1 MLASTAKRSCI
12 DWALTPSFWR
22 GIGTF
27 GWQDA
32 RVIAPVVDSSF
43 LLSHPHAVVADV
55 RWYLDGRSG
64 HDAFRAGHLPGAV
77 WIDLEAHLSGH
88 GQPAT
93 AGRHPFP
100 QPADFSAAM
109 SAYGIG
115 DDSVVVAYDDM
126 GGMVAARLVV
136 MLRMLGRDAA
146 LLDGG
151 LAAWR
156 AEGHPVNEGDGRV
169 PEPATFTE
177 RQWPTHRLVD
187 ADTAAIHA
195 STGGTVLDARAA
207 DRFTGEN
214 AAIDPRPGHLPGARN
229 APWQALLG
237 PDSRMLPTLDLLAHY
252 ESVGV
257 DPSAS
262 AKAICYCGSG
272 VSACLNV
279 LAMERLGFDA
289 PRLFVASWSGWS
301 ADPDRPVET
310 GPAR

>member
-1 MLASTAKRSCI
+1 
-12 DWALTPSFWR
+12 
-22 GIGTF
+22 
-27 GWQDA
+27 
-32 RVIAPVVDSSF
+32 
-43 LLSHPHAVVADV
+43 
-55 RWYLDGRSG
+55 
-64 HDAFRAGHLPGAV
+64 
-77 WIDLEAHLSGH
+77 
-88 GQPAT
+88 
-93 AGRHPFP
+93 
-100 QPADFSAAM
+100 
-109 SAYGIG
+109 
-115 DDSVVVAYDDM
+115 
-126 GGMVAARLVV
+126 

-156 AEGHPVNEGDGRV
+156 AEGHPVNDGDGRV

-177 RQWPTHRLVD
+177 RPWPTHRLVD
-187 ADTAAIHA
+187 ADTAALHA
-195 STGGTVLDARAA
+195 SSGGTVLDARAA

-214 AAIDPRPGHLPGARN
+214 VAIDPRPGHLPGARN